1 MNEMYTMSID
11 IHLYGVIAMMMI
23 ILANAYRLKMADNPH
38 LYARKVRIWAP
49 VGSSVIL
56 FIFFTG
62 VVMMAAKHLEFTIEN
77 IIMILFN
84 IVLIVLER
92 KRFATLRFLKIKEA
106 NAFEEYRAKAFKI
119 LLIEFVFILLLTL
132 WMMFK

>member
-23 ILANAYRLKMADNPH
+23 ILGNTYQLKMADNAQR
-38 LYARKVRIWAP
+38 YARKVRIWAP

-62 VVMMAAKHLEFTIEN
+62 VVMMAAKHLEFTVEN

-84 IVLIVLER
+84 IILIVLER

-119 LLIEFVFILLLTL
+119 LLFEFMFMLLLTL